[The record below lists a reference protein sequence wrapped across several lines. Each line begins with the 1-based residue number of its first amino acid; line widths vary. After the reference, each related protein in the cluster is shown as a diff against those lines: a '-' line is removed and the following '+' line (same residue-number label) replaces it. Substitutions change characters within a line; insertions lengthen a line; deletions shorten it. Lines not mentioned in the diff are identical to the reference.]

1 MPINRNM
8 STVTNRNL
16 FVQGSFKVTLNSKKY
31 GNTTF
36 FATSITHPGVARNET
51 NSPYTNLAGF
61 VPGDRVEYEP
71 VSLRIQLDEE
81 LNTYEELLD
90 WLTTVTDRREDM
102 TLTLM
107 NSKNIPIREFSYKSV
122 FPISISSFELNAQST
137 EAEPMSIDVS
147 FRYDRFEFKRVVA

>member
-1 MPINRNM
+1 M

-16 FVQGSFKVTLNSKKY
+16 FIQGSFKVTLNSKKY

-36 FATSITHPGVARNET
+36 FATSITHPGISRNET
-51 NSPYTNLAGF
+51 SAPYANLAGF
-61 VPGDRVEYEP
+61 VTGDRVEYEP

-90 WLTTVTDRREDM
+90 WLTNMTDRREDM

-122 FPISISSFELNAQST
+122 FPVSISSFELNTQSADA
-137 EAEPMSIDVS
+137 EAIAIDVS